1 MSNVQTTEAGG
12 DLALGIMFG
21 VIFVPIFVGLALGIM
36 LPLMGGMI
44 RYRAD
49 YQPRGALRSEMS
61 R

>member
-1 MSNVQTTEAGG
+1 M
-12 DLALGIMFG
+12 GIMFG